1 MNILLI
7 SQCDKRAL
15 TETRR
20 ILDQFAERRGERS
33 WQTPITQAGLDTLR
47 KLLRKTA
54 RKNTAVACHW
64 IRGLD
69 HSELMWIV
77 GDARRFNVEGA
88 VPTNTTRHDVLR
100 AGDENHWHHLPLM
113 AALTAL
119 AALFHDLG
127 KATAA
132 FQSML
137 ASALRA
143 PAGKP
148 TPRTPTHY
156 RHEWVSVRLFQAFVG
171 KDDDATWLRRLC
183 DAAERQDM
191 DAWLQEWLADDRL
204 QCDGLPNRSGRP
216 KPDQPFATLPPLA
229 RAVAWLVL
237 THHRLPALPVPMGTA
252 GDADGEQIDT
262 PRDPYRRYGAKA
274 PPLNADDL
282 HGLLERINADWNEP
296 ARDRSKADIG
306 AYWRFPHGLP
316 VTNAMWRKQAA
327 RQAGRLLAL
336 PTTVADETWLHD
348 PFAMH
353 VSRLC
358 LMLADHYYSS
368 LTLQRQPSAD
378 GTTAWQPV
386 IGRQSYLQKGTGI
399 YANTASC
406 DGKLRFNQTL
416 DEHLIGVQAN
426 ASRVIHAL
434 PTLTR
439 SLPALQRHRA
449 LSKRSRDE
457 AFRWQDKA
465 ADLAAVVRERTATNG
480 AFIVNM
486 ASTGCGKTLGNAR
499 IMHALADPANGM
511 RCAFAIGLRTLTQQ
525 TGRSFQRDLTLGDDE
540 LAILVGGS
548 ASRALFEHYE
558 AQAEASGSA
567 SRQALLEEDSHVL
580 YDGDDRHALLQRFTG
595 DPRARRLI
603 AAPVLVCT
611 VDHLTPA
618 TESLRGG
625 RQIAPMLRMMTGD
638 LVLDEPDDFD
648 LADLPALTRLVHWA
662 GLLGS
667 RVLLSSAT
675 LPPALVQGLY
685 EAYRD
690 GRAHWQRHRGECP
703 SEVPRITC
711 LWIDEFKQA
720 HADCADV
727 SAFKLAHD
735 AFAKA
740 RQERL
745 AKAEVRRIAELQPVA
760 FEATNK
766 NERRREWAAL
776 LRDAALR
783 LHADPQNHVID
794 PHSGKRVSF
803 GLIRMANIDPL
814 FDTALALF
822 QSGAPEGMRI
832 HLCVYHSQH
841 PLLMRS
847 TIEHRLD
854 AVLDRRRK
862 NASDPDP
869 AFARPQV
876 RQALDAYPE
885 ADQLFIV
892 LGSPVTEVGRDHD
905 YDWAVVEPSSLRS
918 LIQLAGRVRRHR
930 PEPVATCNVLVLDTN
945 LRAFERRNAN
955 EAAYCRP
962 GFELDQRANGASAE
976 EKARHPNFH
985 LRSHQLS
992 ELLSDLVDAN
1002 GRWPLDA
1009 RPRLRLPEGRPV
1021 DPTRK
1026 LIDLEHARLRHVM
1039 RPDLPKL
1046 PDGSAA
1052 PIATSWMV
1060 NASTQW
1066 NGPQMW
1072 LSGVLPQTQRFRDD
1086 PVQRIDVVLLPDDDE
1101 EALHL
1106 HRVVDGERRGTSLY
1120 VPMEEG
1126 ACTRLPDSAV
1136 TGPRIAPWGSDD
1148 LLTLLIEL
1156 AEARGESLRD
1166 CAQSFATASLPHS
1179 ERGWR
1184 FHPVLGFNKEG
1195 A

>member
-20 ILDQFAERRGERS
+20 ILDQFAERRGDRT
-33 WQTPITQAGLDTLR
+33 WQTPITHAGLDTL
-47 KLLRKTA
+47 KALLRKTA
-54 RKNTAVACHW
+54 RKNTGVACHW
-64 IRGLD
+64 IRGRD

-77 GDARRFNVEGA
+77 GDARRFNAEGA
-88 VPTNTTRHDVLR
+88 VPTNTTRHNVLR
-100 AGDENHWHHLPLM
+100 AGDENRWHHLPLIQ
-113 AALTAL
+113 ALAAL

-132 FQSML
+132 FQAML
-137 ASALRA
+137 QAALRT
-143 PAGKP
+143 PAS
-148 TPRTPTHY
+148 TPLLRTLTHY

-171 KDDDATWLRRLC
+171 ADDDAAWLQRLIDANERR
-183 DAAERQDM
+183 DM

-204 QCDGLPNRSGRP
+204 QRDGLPPRP
-216 KPDQPFATLPPLA
+216 GSTHPDKPFATLPPLA

-237 THHRLPALPVPMGTA
+237 THHRLPAQPVPMSSA
-252 GDADGEQIDT
+252 GDTDTDEIDVT
-262 PRDPYRRYGAKA
+262 RDPFRRYGAKA

-282 HGLLERINADWNEP
+282 HGLLERIDADWNEP
-296 ARDRSKADIG
+296 KRDRGKADIA
-306 AYWRFPHGLP
+306 AYWRFPNGLP
-316 VTNAMWRKQAA
+316 VTNAAWRKQAA
-327 RQAGRLLAL
+327 RQAGTLLTL
-336 PTTVADETWLHD
+336 PPAVEGEPCLHD
-348 PFAMH
+348 PFIMH

-368 LTLQRQPSAD
+368 LTLQHKPSAD
-378 GTTAWQPV
+378 GTSAWQPV
-386 IGRQSYLQKGTGI
+386 AGRQRYLQTDGKI

-406 DGKLRFNQTL
+406 NGKLRFNQTL
-416 DEHLIGVQAN
+416 EEHLIGVQAN
-426 ASRVIHAL
+426 ASRIVHAL

-449 LSKRSRDE
+449 LSKRSRHE

-465 ADLAAVVRERTATNG
+465 ADLAVAVRDRTAMHG

-499 IMHALADPANGM
+499 IMHALADPALGM

-548 ASRALFEHYE
+548 ASSALFAHYE

-580 YDGDDRHALLQRFTG
+580 YEGDDRHELLQRLTK

-625 RQIAPMLRMMTGD
+625 RQIAPMLRLMTGD

-690 GRAHWQRHRGECP
+690 GRIQWQRHRGERP
-703 SEVPRITC
+703 SETPRIAC
-711 LWIDEFKQA
+711 LWIDEFKQEY
-720 HADCADV
+720 ADCAEV
-727 SAFKLAHD
+727 STFKQTHD
-735 AFAKA
+735 AFAEVRRK
-740 RQERL
+740 RL
-745 AKAEVRRIAELQPVA
+745 AKAGVRRIAELQPVA
-760 FEATNK
+760 LESHNK
-766 NERRREWAAL
+766 EERRREWAAL
-776 LRDAALR
+776 LRDAAVS
-783 LHADPQNHVID
+783 LHAEPQNHVID

-822 QSGAPEGMRI
+822 RLGAPEGMRI

-841 PLLMRS
+841 PLLVRS
-847 TIEHRLD
+847 AIEHRLD
-854 AVLDRRRK
+854 TVLDRRRK
-862 NASDPDP
+862 SDTEPDP
-869 AFARPQV
+869 VFARPQV
-876 RQALDAYPE
+876 REALDTHPE
-885 ADQLFIV
+885 SDHLFIV

-930 PEPVATCNVLVLDTN
+930 PEPVVTRNVLVLDTN
-945 LRAFERRNAN
+945 LRALERKSPNK
-955 EAAYCRP
+955 AAYCRP
-962 GFELDQRANGASAE
+962 GFEMDKRAEGASPE
-976 EKARHPNFH
+976 EKARYPNFH
-985 LRSHQLS
+985 LRHHDLTT
-992 ELLSDLVDAN
+992 LLSDLVDDH

-1009 RPRLRLPEGRPV
+1009 RPRLRLPEGRAL

-1026 LIDLEHARLRHVM
+1026 LIDLEHARLRHAM
-1039 RPDLPKL
+1039 RPDPPK
-1046 PDGSAA
+1046 PPGSSAEA
-1052 PIATSWMV
+1052 TATSWMI
-1060 NASTQW
+1060 NASTHW

-1072 LSGVLPQTQRFRDD
+1072 LTGVLPQTQRFRDD
-1086 PVQRIDVVLLPDDDE
+1086 PMRRVEVVLLPDDDE

-1106 HRVVDGERRGTSLY
+1106 HRVMDGERRGMSLY
-1120 VPMEEG
+1120 VPIEEG
-1126 ACTRLPDSAV
+1126 ACSHLPDSAV
-1136 TGPRIAPWGSDD
+1136 AGPGIAPWGRDD
-1148 LLTLLIEL
+1148 LLTLLSEL
-1156 AEARGESLRD
+1156 AENRGENLRD
-1166 CAQSFATASLPHS
+1166 CAQSFTTASLPRS

-1184 FHPVLGFNKEG
+1184 FHPVLGFNKE
-1195 A
+1195 

>member
-1 MNILLI
+1 MNVLLI

-20 ILDQFAERRGERS
+20 ILDQFAERRGDRT

-47 KLLRKTA
+47 RLLRKTA

-64 IRGLD
+64 IRGRD
-69 HSELMWIV
+69 HSELLWIV
-77 GDARRFNVEGA
+77 GDARRFNGEGA

-100 AGDENHWHHLPLM
+100 KGDENQWHHLPLM
-113 AALTAL
+113 LALTAL

-132 FQSML
+132 FQTML
-137 ASALRA
+137 HTALRT
-143 PAGKP
+143 PAGSSRP
-148 TPRTPTHY
+148 MTPTHY

-171 KDDDATWLRRLC
+171 RDDDATWLQRLIGST
-183 DAAERQDM
+183 ERQDM
-191 DAWLQEWLADDRL
+191 DTWLKEWLADDRL
-204 QCDGLPNRSGRP
+204 QCDGLPTHPGSTA
-216 KPDQPFATLPPLA
+216 PDKPFATLPPLA
-229 RAVAWLVL
+229 QAVAWLVL
-237 THHRLPALPVPMGTA
+237 THHRLPTLPVKTA
-252 GDADGEQIDT
+252 PTGNTDEIDT
-262 PRDPYRRYGAKA
+262 AHNPYRRYGATA

-282 HGLLERINADWNEP
+282 HGLLERIDADWNEP
-296 ARDRSKADIG
+296 ERDRHNADIA

-316 VTNAMWRKQAA
+316 VTNTAWRKQVA
-327 RQAGRLLAL
+327 RQARALLAL
-336 PTTVADETWLHD
+336 PHSVAGTACLHD
-348 PFAMH
+348 PFIMH

-368 LTLQRQPSAD
+368 LTLQHQPSAD
-378 GTTAWQPV
+378 GESAWQPV
-386 IGRQSYLQKGTGI
+386 AGRQTYLQADRKI

-406 DGKLRFNQTL
+406 NGKLRFNQTL
-416 DEHLIGVQAN
+416 EEHLIGVQAN
-426 ASRVIHAL
+426 ASRVAHAL

-439 SLPALQRHRA
+439 SLPALQRHRT
-449 LSKRSRDE
+449 LSKRSHHE

-465 ADLAAVVRERTATNG
+465 ADLATAVRERTAVHG

-499 IMHALADPANGM
+499 IMHALADPAHGM

-525 TGRSFQRDLTLGDDE
+525 TGRCFQRDLTLGDDE

-548 ASRALFEHYE
+548 ASKALFAHYE

-580 YDGDDRHALLQRFTG
+580 YEGDDRHALLQRLT
-595 DPRARRLI
+595 DDARARRLI
-603 AAPVLVCT
+603 AAPVLACT

-625 RQIAPMLRMMTGD
+625 RQIAPMLRLMTGD

-690 GRAHWQRHRGECP
+690 GRIQWQRHRGEHP
-703 SEVPRITC
+703 DEAPRIAC
-711 LWIDEFKQA
+711 LWIDEFKQE

-727 SAFKLAHD
+727 STFRQAHD
-735 AFAKA
+735 VFAEA
-740 RQERL
+740 RQKRL
-745 AKAEVRRIAELQPVA
+745 AKANVRRIAELLPVA
-760 FEATNK
+760 LEARNK
-766 NERRREWAAL
+766 EERRYEWATL

-783 LHADPQNHVID
+783 LHGDPQNHVID
-794 PHSGKRVSF
+794 PRSGKRVSF

-822 QSGAPEGMRI
+822 QLGAPEGMRI

-847 TIEHRLD
+847 AIEHRLD
-854 AVLDRRRK
+854 TVLDRRRK
-862 NASDPDP
+862 NAADPDP
-869 AFARPQV
+869 VFAQPQV
-876 RQALDAYPE
+876 RQAIDTHPE
-885 ADQLFIV
+885 NDHLFIV

-930 PEPVATCNVLVLDTN
+930 PEPVTQCNVLVLDTN
-945 LRAFERRNAN
+945 LRALERKNPN

-962 GFELDQRANGASAE
+962 GFEMDKRPEGASPE

-985 LRSHQLS
+985 LRHHQLTT
-992 ELLSDLVDAN
+992 LLSDLIDTH

-1039 RPDLPKL
+1039 RPDLPKVA
-1046 PDGSAA
+1046 GGAA
-1052 PIATSWMV
+1052 ESIATSWMI
-1060 NASTQW
+1060 NASTHW

-1086 PVQRIDVVLLPDDDE
+1086 PIPRVEVVLLPDDDE
-1101 EALHL
+1101 EVLHL
-1106 HRVVDGERRGTSLY
+1106 HGVVDGDRRGTSLY
-1120 VPMEEG
+1120 PLLEES
-1126 ACTRLPDSAV
+1126 ACSRLPDSAV
-1136 TGPRIAPWGSDD
+1136 TGPGIAPWGNDD
-1148 LLTLLIEL
+1148 LLTLLTEL
-1156 AEARGESLRD
+1156 ADERGESLRD
-1166 CAQSFATASLPHS
+1166 CAQSFTTTSLPRS

-1184 FHPVLGFNKEG
+1184 FHPVLGFSINP
-1195 A
+1195 